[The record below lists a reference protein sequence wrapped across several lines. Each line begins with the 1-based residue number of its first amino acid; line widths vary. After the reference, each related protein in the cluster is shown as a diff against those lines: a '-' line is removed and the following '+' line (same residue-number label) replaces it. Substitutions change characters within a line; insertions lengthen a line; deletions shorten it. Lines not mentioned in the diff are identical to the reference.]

1 MTTSGPAAARAAHE
15 QPATPSEAP
24 LTRGERQRQT
34 RAALIDA
41 ARTVFARDGYH
52 RARLEAIAHE
62 AGYSKGAV
70 YSNFD
75 GKAALFLAVIDDDLA
90 RADALRTSSTALPS
104 ESAAASLIACAD
116 DEGADDGGADDEG
129 ADDEGADDEGPDMEA
144 RLHVAYGFSLASL
157 EFIAAAA
164 RDASLT
170 GELETRMRHMLE
182 LYTGAALA
190 HSPAVEDPL
199 SVTDR
204 SMLLAALEQGSALL
218 SLSGI
223 APLPEELV
231 HEGML
236 RVLTPRPAD
245 TPPPGPSSAT

>member
-116 DEGADDGGADDEG
+116 ADGT
-129 ADDEGADDEGPDMEA
+129 DDEGADDEGPDLES

-231 HEGML
+231 REGML

>member
-1 MTTSGPAAARAAHE
+1 MTTSGSAAPRPAHE
-15 QPATPSEAP
+15 QPAAPSEAP
-24 LTRGERQRQT
+24 PTRGERQQQT
-34 RAALIDA
+34 RSALIDA

-90 RADALRTSSTALPS
+90 RADAIGRESSAALPS
-104 ESAAASLIACAD
+104 DSAAASFIACAD
-116 DEGADDGGADDEG
+116 SETAGDDD
-129 ADDEGADDEGPDMEA
+129 PDMEE
-144 RLHVAYGFSLASL
+144 RLKVAYGFSLASL
-157 EFIAAAA
+157 EFIATAA
-164 RDASLT
+164 RDPDLT
-170 GELETRMRHMLE
+170 GELETRMRHMLT
-182 LYTGAALA
+182 LYTGATLA

-199 SVTDR
+199 TVTDR
-204 SMLLAALEQGSALL
+204 TMLLAALEQGSALL

-231 HEGML
+231 REGML
-236 RVLTPRPAD
+236 RVLTPRPATTLD
-245 TPPPGPSSAT
+245 AEGPPA